1 MKAIGGYFELADSG
15 RETAIPIDGAF
26 LNTGR
31 NALEYILLHLPDLK
45 RIFLPFYTCEAVIQP
60 LRRLSIEYSFYHI
73 NERFEIAEHIQLNE
87 GDYLIANNYF
97 GLKDAYIA
105 RLAKIFGDRLIVDNA
120 QAFFAPVIDGIK
132 AIYSPRKFVG
142 VSDGGIAVGVDALDT
157 LKYDEDDSS
166 KHDSHL
172 KIRKVLGAEAGFKDY
187 QANESKLDGQPIRRM
202 SETTADILYHI
213 DYEYVR
219 ARRKENFKYIHTALG
234 EINQIMIPPADSFAC
249 PMVYPFLCEVKGNLR
264 ARLIDNKVFVARYW
278 PNVLDWTTSIDLEK
292 YLAINL
298 FPLPIDQRYGKEDM
312 ERIVHIINN

>member
-1 MKAIGGYFELADSG
+1 MKAIGGYFELADRG

-31 NALEYILLHLPDLK
+31 NALEYILLHLPNLK

-60 LRRLSIEYSFYHI
+60 LRRHSIDYSFYHI

-105 RLAKIFGDRLIVDNA
+105 RLAKIFGERLIVDNA
-120 QAFFAPVIDGIK
+120 QAFFAPVIEGIK

-166 KHDSHL
+166 MHDSHL
-172 KIRKVLGAEAGFKDY
+172 IIRKEFGAEAGFKDY
-187 QANESKLDGQPIRRM
+187 QANESKLDGQPIHRM
-202 SETTADILYHI
+202 SETTSDILHHI
-213 DYEYVR
+213 NYEYVR
-219 ARRKENFKYIHTALG
+219 AKRRANFEHLHNVLC
-234 EINQIMIPPADSFAC
+234 ESNQMMIPPIDTFAC
-249 PMVYPFLCEVKGNLR
+249 PMVYPYLCKDNGNLR
-264 ARLIDNKVFVARYW
+264 ERLIDNKVFVARYW
-278 PNVLDWTTSIDLEK
+278 PNVTDWTTSIDLEK
-292 YLAINL
+292 NLAINL
-298 FPLPIDQRYGKEDM
+298 LPLPIDQRFGKEDM

>member
-1 MKAIGGYFELADSG
+1 MADRG

-60 LRRLSIEYSFYHI
+60 LRRHSIDYSFYHI

-105 RLAKIFGDRLIVDNA
+105 RLAKIFGERLIVDNA
-120 QAFFAPVIDGIK
+120 QAFFAPVIEGIK

-172 KIRKVLGAEAGFKDY
+172 IIRKEFGAEAGFKDY
-187 QANESKLDGQPIRRM
+187 QVNEGKLDRQPIRRM
-202 SETTADILYHI
+202 SETTANILHHI
-213 DYEYVR
+213 DYEYVK
-219 ARRKENFKYIHTALG
+219 ALRKENFEYIHAALKG
-234 EINQIMIPPADSFAC
+234 VNQMMLPPVDSFAC
-249 PMVYPFLCEVKGNLR
+249 PMVYPFLCEAKGNLR
-264 ARLIDNKVFVARYW
+264 ERLIDNKVFVARYW
-278 PNVLDWTTSIDLEK
+278 PNVSDWTTSIDLEK
-292 YLAINL
+292 NLAINL
-298 FPLPIDQRYGKEDM
+298 LPLPIDQRYDSKDM
-312 ERIVHIINN
+312 NKIIDIVK